1 VSVGPHTHQDLEDR
15 ITAEMTLVRTDIAS
29 LKAQGDVLRQEM
41 RRGFTH
47 IGQVLDQI
55 LGRLPDEQ
63 PEGGGDDG

>member
-1 VSVGPHTHQDLEDR
+1 MSFGPHTHQELEDL

-41 RRGFTH
+41 RRGFTN

-55 LGRLPDEQ
+55 LARLPDDE
-63 PEGGGDDG
+63 PEGGDDRA